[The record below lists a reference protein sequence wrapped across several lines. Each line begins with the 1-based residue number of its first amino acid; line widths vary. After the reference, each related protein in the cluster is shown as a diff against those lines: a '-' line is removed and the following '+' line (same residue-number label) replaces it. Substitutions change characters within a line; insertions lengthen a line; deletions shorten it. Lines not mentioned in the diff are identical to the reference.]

1 MKYLLLSFVLL
12 LTSILSLHGQAPLIN
27 SFTPSSGPIGS
38 PVNIF
43 GANFSATPSEDI
55 VYFGAIRAEVI
66 SSSSTQLS
74 VVVPVGAT
82 YKPITVTVNG
92 LTASSSTPFVATF
105 TNSTGAFGNR
115 VDLWAGAQVR
125 WATVGDIDGDGKTDI
140 LAVDEAWNQLNVWRN
155 TSTTGIIS
163 WDSFSFM
170 MGFTTLPS
178 PYALEVGDLDG
189 DGKLDVVV
197 TKGDGTTIS
206 VFQNTSSP
214 GAISFAPSIEF
225 ETTQGPEF
233 VSIGDLDKDGKLDI
247 ATANVNNFGLGTVS
261 VLRNTSSAGTISFAP
276 HVDFNTGE
284 GGVWCV
290 KLEDID
296 NDGKIDMLVTSG
308 GSALLS
314 VFRNISTPGSLDAGS
329 FEPKVDFP
337 TGAYPAI
344 IATGDFDGDNKTDVA
359 VGNANENTISLF
371 RNTATSGAID
381 LSSFVREDISSQG
394 PWNPTAGDVDG
405 DGKLDILIRDGASGN
420 LLVYKNSSSV
430 GSFSFSPYTVDT
442 GGGAPLGI
450 SVADLDGD
458 TKADLMVSAELF
470 NTIMVFQNMFVSP
483 PTILPSDF
491 VGNAGFELKWQGPE
505 NVYEYHIDV
514 SPSEDFSTF
523 VPGYQDRFV
532 WGPPSTIIRVT
543 VAGLVPNSDYY
554 CRVRAVSGGTTSANS
569 ETSIVHTESNPP
581 AAAANIWAKKF
592 GGLGEEEIQSM
603 SSDIL
608 GNIYIAGHYTGSITF
623 GNTTLNSQGDFDIFF
638 ARLDPQGNVVWARS
652 IGGQYYDNE
661 VSIAVTSQGLFLT
674 AQYAVD
680 IDVDPGPG
688 NTTFFNDGL
697 PYINDSFFGRYNSQN
712 GALVWARKLVDAS
725 AWSSS
730 SIDADASG
738 LYITGHFSGS
748 VDFNPGPGI
757 ATLDSHGDE
766 DVFLAKYTLQGNYVW
781 ADGMGGVGYDTSSGL
796 LLDDSGV
803 YIHGS
808 YGDVADF
815 NPRQGVF
822 NLNGFGGF
830 FGRYDLKNGSL
841 QYVKN
846 VGNQI
851 IHSMTRFANR
861 LYIVGGFFGTIDADP
876 GPASHNI
883 GVDGYNHGLIGCYD
897 LLDGKYRWA
906 QGLTATNFIGARK
919 VLADMTGIYVSGFFA
934 GSVDFD
940 PGVGQANRSS
950 GVIDAFASHYSR
962 EDGSLLWAKGIGS
975 PGRGVSIAATLTLT
989 GYYVGGLFGQTVN
1002 FDPYSGSTVMT
1013 SESETNDIFIA
1024 KYNRW
1029 CFDLRRPL
1037 ISAVNARTGDV
1048 SDARTED
1055 VVLSSSEAA
1064 GNQWFK
1070 NGELIPGAT
1079 DVSFNVRSEG
1089 IYTVKCTQVGCSGV
1103 MSDSYNVTGKIGEKV
1118 DDREATTAVKS
1129 RVYPNPAVE
1138 TVTLDLQGFGDGT
1151 IVITITDTYGKSM
1164 LNEATSAAG
1173 EHHFDVSRLSMG
1185 VYVIQ
1190 ARQGEKVFIER
1201 FIKR

>member
-1 MKYLLLSFVLL
+1 MKNHILSFVLL
-12 LTSILSLHGQAPLIN
+12 LTSALSLHGQAPLIN

-38 PVNIF
+38 PVNII
-43 GANFSATPSEDI
+43 GGNFSATPSENI
-55 VYFGAIRAEVI
+55 VFFGAIRADVI
-66 SSSSTQLS
+66 SSSPTELN

-115 VDLWAGAQVR
+115 IDLWAGAQVR

-140 LAVDEAWNQLNVWRN
+140 LAVDEAWGQLNVWRN

-170 MGFTTLPS
+170 MGFTTLPG
-178 PYALEVGDLDG
+178 PYALELGDLDS

-197 TKGDGTTIS
+197 TKGDGATIS

-214 GAISFAPSIEF
+214 GAISFAPSIEL
-225 ETTQGPEF
+225 ETGSNPLF
-233 VSIGDLDKDGKLDI
+233 VSISDLDKDGKLDI
-247 ATANVNNFGLGTVS
+247 ATANGNNFGLGTVS
-261 VLRNTSSAGTISFAP
+261 VLRNTSSAGIITFAP

-296 NDGKIDMLVTSG
+296 NDGKVDMLVTSG

-329 FEPKVDFP
+329 FEPKVDFA
-337 TGAYPAI
+337 TGAYPTI
-344 IATGDFDGDNKTDVA
+344 MATGDFDGDHKTDVA
-359 VGNANENTISLF
+359 VGNLDDNTISLF
-371 RNTATSGAID
+371 RNTATAGAIN
-381 LSSFVREDISSQG
+381 LSSFIREDISSPG

-405 DGKLDILIRDGASGN
+405 DGKLDILIRDWVSGN

-430 GSFSFSPYTVDT
+430 GSFSFSPYSVDT
-442 GGGAPLGI
+442 GGGVPLGI

-458 TKADLMVSAELF
+458 TKADLMVSAEIF
-470 NTIMVFQNMFVSP
+470 NTIMVFQNMFISP

-491 VGNAGFELKWQGPE
+491 VGNAGFELKWQGVE
-505 NVYEYHIDV
+505 NVYEYRIDV
-514 SPSEDFSTF
+514 STTEDFSTF
-523 VPGYQDRFV
+523 VPGYQDKFV
-532 WGPPSTIIRVT
+532 WGSPFGEIRAT
-543 VAGLVPNSDYY
+543 VSGLSANSDYY
-554 CRVRAVSGGTTSANS
+554 CRVRAVVSGIPSANA
-569 ETSIVHTESNPP
+569 ETIVHTESNPP

-592 GGLGEEEIQSM
+592 GGLGEDEIQSM
-603 SSDIL
+603 TSDIL
-608 GNIYIAGHYTGSITF
+608 GNIYIAGHYTGSLTL

-688 NTTFFNDGL
+688 NTTFFNDGI
-697 PYINDSFFGRYNSQN
+697 PYINDSFFGRYNLQN
-712 GALVWARKLVDAS
+712 GALIWARKLVDAS

-748 VDFNPGPGI
+748 VDFNPGPGV
-757 ATLDSHGDE
+757 ATLDSHGNE
-766 DVFLAKYTLQGNYVW
+766 DIFLAKYTLQGNYVW
-781 ADGMGGVGYDTSSGL
+781 ADGMGGAGYDTSWGL

-803 YIHGS
+803 YINGS

-822 NLNGFGGF
+822 NLDGFGGF
-830 FGRYDLKNGSL
+830 FGRYDLKNGNL
-841 QYVKN
+841 RYVKN
-846 VGNQI
+846 VGNQVVY
-851 IHSMTRFANR
+851 SMTRFANR
-861 LYIVGGFFGTIDADP
+861 LYISGDFFGTIDADP
-876 GPASHNI
+876 GPASQYI
-883 GVDGYNHGLIGCYD
+883 GVDGYFHGLIGCYD

-906 QGLTATNFIGARK
+906 QGLTSTNYIGPRK
-919 VLADMTGIYVSGFFA
+919 VLADITGIYVSGFFA

-940 PGVGQANRSS
+940 PGAGQANRSS

-989 GYYVGGLFGQTVN
+989 GYYIGGLFGQTVN

-1029 CFDLRRPL
+1029 CFNLRRPS

-1048 SDARTED
+1048 SDARTGD
-1055 VVLSSSEAA
+1055 VVLSSSEEA

-1079 DVSFNVRSEG
+1079 DVSFNVRSPG
-1089 IYTVKCTQVGCSGV
+1089 IYAVKCTQAGCSGV
-1103 MSDSYNVTGKIGEKV
+1103 VSDAYSVTDKIEMNLDGIEP
-1118 DDREATTAVKS
+1118 TTSAKS
-1129 RVYPNPAVE
+1129 RVYPNPAAE
-1138 TVTLDLQGFGDGT
+1138 TVTLDLQGFGDGN
-1151 IVITITDTYGKSM
+1151 IDISITDTYGKSM
-1164 LNEATSAAG
+1164 LNESTSESG
-1173 EHHFDVSRLSMG
+1173 ERQFDVSQLSSG

-1190 ARQGEKVFIER
+1190 ARQGEKVFVER